1 MSAWQASS
9 PDMFLLLIAL
19 AFAVAG
25 VVKGG
30 VGLGLPPIAMAILV
44 LAMPPVEAA
53 SLLVVP
59 SLLTN
64 LWQAVSRAALLSLLR
79 RFWPLLVT
87 AAVVTILGSGWLAHG
102 NGDTAVILLGIVLIL
117 YAASALRNM
126 TINFGNRTERW
137 LGPVVGGLTGAATAA
152 TGVSSVPVVPYLQSL
167 NLDQNELIQVMG
179 LSFTVSTIALA
190 INLSV
195 SHHAPAVLGIASL
208 VAVICAFGGMWAGAI
223 IRQRINPETFRT
235 VFLWVLLCLGIYL
248 VLR

>member
-1 MSAWQASS
+1 MSAWQASN
-9 PDMFLLLIAL
+9 PDAFLLLIAL

-25 VVKGG
+25 IVKGG

-64 LWQAVSRAALLSLLR
+64 LWQAVSGPALLSLLR
-79 RFWPLLVT
+79 RFWPLLVA
-87 AAVVTILGSGWLAHG
+87 AAVVTIIGSGWLAHG
-102 NGDTAVILLGIVLIL
+102 NGDAAITLLGVILIL
-117 YAASALRNM
+117 YAGSALRKM
-126 TINFGNRTERW
+126 TVKIDKRTERW
-137 LGPVVGGLTGAATAA
+137 LGPLIGGLTGAATAA

-167 NLDQNELIQVMG
+167 NLNQNELIQVMG

-195 SHHAPAVLGIASL
+195 SHHAPAVLSLVSL
-208 VAVICAFGGMWAGAI
+208 VAVLCAFGGMWVGAM

-248 VLR
+248 VPR

>member
-9 PDMFLLLIAL
+9 SDAVLLLIAL

-25 VVKGG
+25 IVKGG
-30 VGLGLPPIAMAILV
+30 VGLGLPPIAMAFLV

-64 LWQAVSRAALLSLLR
+64 LWQAVSGGALLSLLR
-79 RFWPLLVT
+79 RFWTLLVV
-87 AAVVTILGSGWLAHG
+87 AALVTILGTGWLARG
-102 NGDTAVILLGIVLIL
+102 NGDSAITLLGVVLIL
-117 YAASALRNM
+117 YAASALRKLAVKIG
-126 TINFGNRTERW
+126 TDTQRW
-137 LGPVVGGLTGAATAA
+137 LGPVIGGLTGAATAA

-167 NLDQNELIQVMG
+167 DLNQNELIQVMG
-179 LSFTVSTIALA
+179 LSFTVSTISLA

-195 SHHAPAVLGIASL
+195 SHHAPAVFSLASL
-208 VAVICAFGGMWAGAI
+208 VAVICAFGGMWVGAI
-223 IRQRINPETFRT
+223 IRRRTNPTLFRT
-235 VFLWVLLCLGIYL
+235 TFLWVLLCLGIYL